1 MRPAGVAGLASRG
14 DDVGRPSIARS
25 VLASLVTLVIVA
37 GMPGIAVARD
47 RDGDGLRDAFER
59 ASHGLLDAARR
70 DSDHDGVIDAAED
83 SDRDL
88 LGNLGEQRYGLLP
101 GDRDSDDDGTL
112 DGQEDADHDGRSD
125 AAEQDERPLPAGL
138 RPTLAAAS
146 RDVAGYFGSCNVD
159 DGEASV
165 RRCDFGDPG
174 SATRVAIMGD
184 SHALQLV
191 PALKRVAE
199 AAGWHLVTLIKG
211 GCPPVLGVSNEPQWL
226 LDGGA
231 TCARWRAG
239 ALRWLRLHPP
249 DAIVLTH
256 TDGYAIVD
264 DGGRRLHGEARLRR
278 WRVGMRRTIEALPG
292 RSELLVLGDTP
303 KNRQNPIPCLLRHP
317 GDMSACVSRPV
328 APSWRLVERA
338 IQRVSTAKGALHRS
352 LYRKVCPYDPCPL
365 VQGQLL
371 VYRDKSHLTA
381 TFARILAPSLRGMLR
396 RMVGS
401 TP

>member
-1 MRPAGVAGLASRG
+1 MTFALAIVLG
-14 DDVGRPSIARS
+14 S
-25 VLASLVTLVIVA
+25 V
-37 GMPGIAVARD
+37 MPGVAVARD
-47 RDGDGLRDAFER
+47 QDGDGLRDAFER

-83 SDRDL
+83 SDGDL

-101 GDRDSDDDGTL
+101 GDRDSDEDGTP
-112 DGQEDADHDGRSD
+112 DGQEDADHDGRSN

-138 RPTLAAAS
+138 RPALAAAS
-146 RDVAGYFGSCNVD
+146 HDVAGYFGACNVD
-159 DGEASV
+159 DGDASV
-165 RRCDFGDPG
+165 RRCHFGDPG
-174 SATRVAIMGD
+174 SATLVAIMGD

-191 PALKRVAE
+191 PALKRVVE
-199 AAGWHLVTLIKG
+199 AAGWQLVTLIKG

-231 TCARWRAG
+231 TCGGWRAG

-264 DGGRRLHGEARLRR
+264 AAGRRLHGEARLRR

-303 KNRQNPIPCLLRHP
+303 KNQQNPVPCLLRHP

-338 IQRVSTAKGALHRS
+338 IQRVSTANGALHRS
-352 LYRKVCPYDPCPL
+352 VYRKVCPYDPCPL
-365 VQGQLL
+365 VQGDLL
-371 VYRDKSHLTA
+371 IYRDKSHLTA

-401 TP
+401 PR

>member
-1 MRPAGVAGLASRG
+1 VTFALTIALGSVT
-14 DDVGRPSIARS
+14 PS
-25 VLASLVTLVIVA
+25 V
-37 GMPGIAVARD
+37 AVARD

-88 LGNLGEQRYGLLP
+88 LGNLGEQRCGLLP
-101 GDRDSDDDGTL
+101 GDRDSDADGTP
-112 DGQEDADHDGRSD
+112 DGQEDNDHDGRSN
-125 AAEQDERPLPAGL
+125 AADQDERPLPAGL
-138 RPTLAAAS
+138 RPALAAAS
-146 RDVAGYFGSCNVD
+146 HDVGDYFGACNVD
-159 DGEASV
+159 DGAASV
-165 RRCDFGDPG
+165 RRCFFGDPG
-174 SATRVAIMGD
+174 SSTRVAIMGD

-199 AAGWHLVTLIKG
+199 AAGWRLVTLIKG

-231 TCARWRAG
+231 TCEGWRAG

-264 DGGRRLHGEARLRR
+264 AAGRRLHGEARLQR

-303 KNRQNPIPCLLRHP
+303 KNDENPIPCLQRHP

-338 IQRVSTAKGALHRS
+338 IQRVSTANGAVHRS
-352 LYRKVCPYDPCPL
+352 VYRKVCPYDPCPL
-365 VQGQLL
+365 VQGDLL
-371 VYRDKSHLTA
+371 IYRDKSHLTA

-401 TP
+401 PR